1 MAVRAERCG
10 PDGEVTVTNEASSG
24 TAQADPGDGVFL
36 DLHVQREALERRL
49 VLVQQQ
55 QQFGTN
61 ADAIARAGSEER
73 EALLDLD
80 RVLTLI
86 RAAEY
91 RRQPGARRW

>member
-1 MAVRAERCG
+1 MA
-10 PDGEVTVTNEASSG
+10 TNEADR
-24 TAQADPGDGVFL
+24 AEVPADGDPAGDPAEGAFL

-61 ADAIARAGSEER
+61 PDEIARAGTEER